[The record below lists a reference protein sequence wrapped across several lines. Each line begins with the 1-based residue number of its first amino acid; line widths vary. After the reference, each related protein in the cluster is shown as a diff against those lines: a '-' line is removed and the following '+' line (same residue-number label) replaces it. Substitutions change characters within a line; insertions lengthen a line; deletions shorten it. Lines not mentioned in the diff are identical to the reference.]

1 VTVAIPIRAALNN
14 LAHMC
19 DNLGAIHGDYVRSAL
34 EAWDKLYEVEAE
46 NKRLRNVLK
55 QIVDI
60 DWQFANSGTLERIE
74 GRCAVISRAA
84 LKENE

>member
-1 VTVAIPIRAALNN
+1 VTVATPIRAALNN

-46 NKRLRNVLK
+46 NNWLREALREAELK
-55 QIVDI
+55 LCSRY
-60 DWQFANSGTLERIE
+60 FPSKE
-74 GRCAVISRAA
+74 G
-84 LKENE
+84 E